1 MPVFAAEAAHHI
13 PVAHAIVLGIV
24 QGLSEFLP
32 ISSSGHLILVPWLF
46 GWRELA
52 GPANVELKRTF
63 DVALHAGTFLGA
75 GLYFRQDLVR
85 LTRAAWRSI
94 RRRRVE
100 GADERLAWL
109 LALSALP
116 AAAAGALI
124 ESALSDDIGQ
134 IPLIGVLLI
143 VFGIVLLVADRR
155 PGSRE
160 VEEFRLRDA
169 VVMGIGQAAALAPG
183 VSRSG
188 VTISAGRWL
197 GFDRDSA
204 ARISFLM
211 SLPIIGGAAAY
222 KGAEMI
228 AGGGL
233 PQGAAGA
240 FGWGMASSAVT
251 GALAVWLVLRVVR
264 SRSFLPFVVYRV
276 ALGTAVLGL
285 ALARFR
291 A

>member
-1 MPVFAAEAAHHI
+1 MVLAAEAAHQI

-46 GWRELA
+46 GWKELSGA
-52 GPANVELKRTF
+52 ANADLKRTF

-75 GLYFRQDLVR
+75 ALYFRNDLAR
-85 LTRAAWRSI
+85 LARAAWRST

-100 GADERLAWL
+100 ANDERLAWL
-109 LALSALP
+109 LVVSAVP
-116 AAAAGALI
+116 AAVAGALI
-124 ESALSDDIGQ
+124 ESAVSDALAR
-134 IPLIGVLLI
+134 IPLVGILLI
-143 VFGIVLLVADRR
+143 VFGIVLLAADRR
-155 PGSRE
+155 PGERA
-160 VEEFRLRDA
+160 VGEFRLRDA

-197 GFDRDSA
+197 GFERDSA

-211 SLPIIGGAAAY
+211 SLPIIGGAGLY
-222 KGAEMI
+222 KGAEVV
-228 AGGGL
+228 AEGGL
-233 PQGAAGA
+233 PSGAAGA
-240 FGWGMASSAVT
+240 FVWGTASSAVT

-264 SRSFLPFVVYRV
+264 SRSFLPFVAYRV
-276 ALGTAVLGL
+276 AVGVGVLGL